1 MPHPNEAGEIGKQ
14 KNTARFC
21 VENRQITWVL
31 LIATVIWG
39 VYGYIHMPKRKD
51 PEFPTLITAV
61 IVPWP
66 GVPVDKVEQ
75 QLTRKIEAKVSENLR
90 VKKTE
95 SISQGNVSI
104 VYITLQDDEKDPSK
118 QWDDIDLKL
127 KSMTDLPDGSGP
139 ITYLKDFGDT
149 AALMLTV
156 ASPKASPSE
165 IAWRAGEVRKSID
178 AVRAGQPKA
187 VRTAGVLCFPTT
199 VSPAIPQ
206 RGRDSMMRYAQAK
219 HFGKNIVPFGGVGFV
234 GIDGDFGGDERALG
248 DFVAEFFRDRLRPSE
263 LHLDVWPAVLIGDT
277 KDAEARLAASPGER
291 YSLRQLDEFTDLI
304 QRTLQSVPPV
314 NKVQR
319 AGVVPERIYL
329 EYSQER
335 LAGYGIQPAS
345 LQKILQARN
354 TTQPGGLLEE
364 GGKNTLIDPSGA
376 FKSAKEIGNVVV
388 GATSAGLPI
397 YLRDGVDIYRGYA
410 NPPLYLNYYN
420 WRNEKG
426 EWQRTRAI
434 TLAVQ
439 MRSGEQIA
447 SFGKQVDQS
456 IAMLRKQLPEDL
468 ILARTSDQPQQ
479 VDENVSL
486 FMQSLYEAILLVV
499 VVALIGFWEWRSAVL
514 MAIAIPLTLAMTF
527 GFMNLL
533 GIDIQQVSIASLI
546 IALGLLVDD
555 PVVAGDAV
563 KRELEAG
570 RSRVVA
576 AWLGPTKLA
585 TAILFATVT
594 NIVAYLPMLLIS
606 SNTGAFIHSLPIVL
620 ACALV
625 ASRIASMSFVPLL
638 GYYLLRAPKKLAE
651 PMETRRTHGFAGVYY
666 RLGTGLINHRKLA
679 FLCSLVVLAA
689 GYYFLANIR
698 LVFFPKDLS
707 HLSFAD
713 VWLPEDANIAMTD
726 ATARASEVVLRQVAD
741 EYAKAHPDK
750 DGKPRE
756 VLQSV
761 TTFVGSGGPR
771 FWFSVAPEIL
781 QPNYAQILMQVKDK
795 EDTEHLVAPW
805 QAALAKI
812 PGARI
817 DVRQLETS
825 QPIGVPVQIRLTG
838 QDETLLRGYAD
849 EVKKIF
855 RALPPAERI
864 RDNWGAQSLTVKLQV
879 DSDRA
884 NLAGVSNQDVAT
896 SSAGGMSGL
905 ELTTLR
911 NGDEEIPV
919 LSRLRIEDRAT
930 LADIEDLYVYSLSG
944 TQRVPLREVS
954 SVSYKMGFGKI
965 WHRDQF
971 RTITIG
977 CYPSPG
983 VFPSQLMDQARPEL
997 TKLSESL
1004 PVGYTMQIGGEE
1016 EERIKGFREV
1026 TTVLIVSVVLIFLAL
1041 LIQFRSAFK
1050 PMIVFA
1056 AIPYGVVG
1064 AFAGLAVMNAPFGF
1078 IAFLGITSLIGVIVS
1093 HVIVL
1098 FDFIEEARREGQ
1110 PLREALLDAG
1120 ILRLRPVLITVG
1132 ATVIALFPLA
1142 LHGGPLWEPLCY
1154 AQIGGL
1160 TFATFITLLL
1170 VPVMY
1175 AIFVLDLKL
1184 VKWETEN
1191 ETGDPV
1197 PALSSSDR

>member
-1 MPHPNEAGEIGKQ
+1 MPTPNEADDIRKE

-21 VENRQITWVL
+21 VENRQITWVM
-31 LIATVIWG
+31 LIATILWG
-39 VYGYIHMPKRKD
+39 VYGYINMPKRKD

-61 IVPWP
+61 VVPWP
-66 GVPVDKVEQ
+66 GVPADKVEQ
-75 QLTRKIEAKVSENLR
+75 QLTRKIEQKVSENLR

-104 VYITLQDDEKDPSK
+104 VYVTLQDNETDPAK

-156 ASPKASPSE
+156 ASPKASASE
-165 IAWRAGEVRKSID
+165 IAWRASEVRKSID
-178 AVRAGQPKA
+178 GVRAGQPAA
-187 VRTAGVLCFPTT
+187 VRTSGVLCFPTT
-199 VSPAIPQ
+199 ISPEIPQ
-206 RGRDSMMRYAQAK
+206 RGRDAMIKYAQER
-219 HFGKNIVPFGGVGFV
+219 HFGKNIVPFGGPGFV
-234 GIDGDFGGDERALG
+234 GVDGDFGADEAGLAN
-248 DFVAEFFRDRLRPSE
+248 FVADFFRTRLRPSE
-263 LHLDVWPAVLIGDT
+263 IHLDVWPAVFIRDT
-277 KDAEARLAASPGER
+277 KDTEARLAASPGER

-304 QRTLQSVPPV
+304 QRTLQGVPPV

-329 EYSQER
+329 EYSQQR

-376 FKSAKEIGNVVV
+376 FKSPKEIGGVVV
-388 GATSAGLPI
+388 AATDNGLPI

-410 NPPLYLNYYN
+410 SPPLYLNYYN

-426 EWQRTRAI
+426 EWQRTRGI

-447 SFGKQVDQS
+447 SFGKQVDES
-456 IAMLRKQLPEDL
+456 LAELKKQLPEDL
-468 ILARTSDQPQQ
+468 ILARTSDQPLQ
-479 VDENVSL
+479 VQENVSL
-486 FMQSLYEAILLVV
+486 FMQSLYEAIILVV

-527 GFMNLL
+527 GFMHLL
-533 GIDIQQVSIASLI
+533 QIDVQQVSIASLI

-555 PVVAGDAV
+555 PVVAGDAI
-563 KRELEAG
+563 KRELDAG
-570 RSRVVA
+570 QPRVVA

-594 NIVAYLPMLLIS
+594 NIVAYLPLLLIS
-606 SNTGAFIHSLPIVL
+606 SNTGAFIHSLPVVL

-625 ASRIASMSFVPLL
+625 ASRIASMTFVPLL
-638 GYYLLRAPKKLAE
+638 GYYLLRAPGKQTE
-651 PMETRRTHGFAGVYY
+651 PMEKRRTHGFAGFYY
-666 RLGTGLINHRKLA
+666 RLGTTLINHRKVA
-679 FLCSLVVLAA
+679 FVCSLAILGV

-713 VWLPEDANIAMTD
+713 VWLPEDANIAQTD
-726 ATARASEVVLRQVAD
+726 AAARTSETLIRQVAD
-741 EYAKAHPDK
+741 DYAKAHPEK

-756 VLQSV
+756 VLDSL
-761 TTFVGSGGPR
+761 TTFVGGGGPR
-771 FWFSVAPEIL
+771 FWFSIAPELL
-781 QPNYAQILMQVKDK
+781 QPNYAQILIQVKDK
-795 EDTEHLVAPW
+795 EDTERLIAPL
-805 QAALAKI
+805 QAALAKV
-812 PGARI
+812 PGARV

-825 QPIGVPVQIRLTG
+825 QPIGVPVQIRLSG
-838 QDETLLRGYAD
+838 ENETLLRGYA
-849 EVKKIF
+849 EQVKKIF
-855 RALPPAERI
+855 RDLPASERI
-864 RDNWGAQSLTVKLQV
+864 RDNWGAASLTVKLQV

-884 NLAGVSNQDVAT
+884 NLAGVTNLDVAT

-905 ELTTLR
+905 PLTTLR

-930 LADIEDLYVYSLSG
+930 LSDIEDLYVYSLNG
-944 TQRVPLREVS
+944 PQRVPLRQIS
-954 SVSYKMGFGKI
+954 SVSYQMGSGKI
-965 WHRDQF
+965 WHRNQF
-971 RTITIG
+971 RTITVG
-977 CYPSPG
+977 AYPSPG
-983 VFPSQLMDQARPEL
+983 VYPSELMNQARPQL

-1004 PVGYTMQIGGEE
+1004 PVGYTMEIGGEE
-1016 EERIKGFREV
+1016 EERIKGFSEV
-1026 TTVLIVSVVLIFLAL
+1026 TTVLIVSVVLIFMAL
-1041 LIQFRSAFK
+1041 VVQFRSAFK

-1064 AFAGLAVMNAPFGF
+1064 AFAGLAIMDAPFGF

-1098 FDFIEEARREGQ
+1098 FDFIEEARQEGQ
-1110 PLREALLDAG
+1110 PLKEALLDAG

-1142 LHGGPLWEPLCY
+1142 MHGGPLWEPLCY

-1175 AIFVLDLKL
+1175 AIFVMDLKL
-1184 VKWETEN
+1184 VKWETEK
-1191 ETGDPV
+1191 ETEGLV
-1197 PALSSSDR
+1197 PALDSK